1 MNDNTSSNN
10 KDDEVKKSSR
20 SERNGGGRNDE
31 INEITTRNPE
41 SELLE
46 IMIVNTMNVVQARCS
61 DAWEEILHKKKTA
74 SKQKKRRVVL
84 GTTGLKIERPIPS
97 LSSSLLSLDYS
108 PSAPNVVVEPSAAP
122 STGTNS
128 PASRCIPPSKKKLQ
142 YTIEFNEE
150 KLGFRIKNNSLL
162 GTTFVHELTT
172 YANNQIEIKD
182 IIIGINGNDVTHVD
196 TCTIGNMVMALG
208 RPLTINFKKPDASS
222 DGSFPVVS
230 YEESDEQKL
239 AVYQCQLH
247 KQLELFE
254 ADKDDVRCSTR
265 HSDDEIADNGTD
277 KVKEANEIQML
288 IEGKEREKNDEKQQM
303 DFVVGK
309 RDNKESS
316 DKKTNPENGSMNV
329 ESERNRGEEQKDD
342 REEKNEED
350 SDKVEPKNKNQDKNE
365 SETNEKEKKTEREDG
380 EAILMKPSKALQ
392 RGKRKRQQTTV
403 SSSPSSQ
410 LPKRNL
416 RSSITRAAC

>member
-31 INEITTRNPE
+31 INEITTRNLE

-46 IMIVNTMNVVQARCS
+46 IMIVTTMNVVQARCS

-97 LSSSLLSLDYS
+97 LPSSLLSSDYS

-128 PASRCIPPSKKKLQ
+128 PASRCIPPSKKKVQ
-142 YTIEFNEE
+142 YTIDFNEE

-162 GTTFVHELTT
+162 GTTFVDELTI

-265 HSDDEIADNGTD
+265 HSDDEIADNGAD
-277 KVKEANEIQML
+277 HQML

-316 DKKTNPENGSMNV
+316 DKKTNQENGSMNV
-329 ESERNRGEEQKDD
+329 ESERNRKEEQKDD

-350 SDKVEPKNKNQDKNE
+350 SDKVEPKNKDQDKNE
-365 SETNEKEKKTEREDG
+365 SETNERKKRQREKTEK
-380 EAILMKPSKALQ
+380 LF
-392 RGKRKRQQTTV
+392 
-403 SSSPSSQ
+403 
-410 LPKRNL
+410 
-416 RSSITRAAC
+416 